1 MKSQNKNKYLLFL
14 FSLLPGAAE
23 MYMGL
28 MHMGA
33 SLMAAF
39 FASCALFVFF
49 YQFEG
54 LIFVPALL
62 WFYGFFHAR
71 NLAGCDEDVFDATED
86 AYIWDEF
93 FGEDVFRVTRALPR
107 KWGAVA
113 LILGGLSLLWDNISN
128 IVENLWN
135 ELFGWETGW
144 AFRSA
149 LNAVPRIFISL
160 LLIVLGF
167 RLIRGK
173 KVALEQAENSTA
185 DIAAL
190 PGARQEDAEEQEERH
205 EQ

>member
-1 MKSQNKNKYLLFL
+1 MKNRNKNKFFLFL

-23 MYMGL
+23 MYLGF

-39 FASCALFVFF
+39 FASCFLVAFF
-49 YQFEG
+49 YQCEG

-86 AYIWDEF
+86 VYIWDEF

-107 KWGAVA
+107 KWGATA
-113 LILGGLSLLWDNISN
+113 LILGGLFLLWDN
-128 IVENLWN
+128 VAYLLEYVWN
-135 ELFGWETGW
+135 DLIGWEAGGWLFG
-144 AFRSA
+144 AFR
-149 LNAVPRIFISL
+149 NAVPRIFISL
-160 LLIVLGF
+160 LLIVMGF

-173 KVALEQAENSTA
+173 KAALEQAESAAA

-190 PGARQEDAEEQEERH
+190 PVARQEAAEEKEERH
-205 EQ
+205 